1 MDKITLLAL
10 KNFIVTIIN
19 LAPATV
25 PEHNFPIGGTW
36 SLCNSEQFVKI
47 EVERAVNYG

>member
-10 KNFIVTIIN
+10 KIFIVTIIN

-25 PEHNFPIGGTW
+25 SEHNFPIGGTW
-36 SLCNSEQFVKI
+36 SFCNSEQFVKI
-47 EVERAVNYG
+47 EVGRAVNYG